1 MLKNQKTT
9 EKGDNSIMS
18 YPASNKGN
26 RKISV
31 TGIEIMVTVAL
42 PEEYE
47 IVQDFICCLLTEQEL
62 LQEI

>member
-1 MLKNQKTT
+1 
-9 EKGDNSIMS
+9 MS

-31 TGIEIMVTVAL
+31 TGIEIMGTVAL

-47 IVQDFICCLLTEQEL
+47 IVHMLFTDRAGVAARNRNINLG
-62 LQEI
+62 